1 MLFNFIGKIF
11 FWILGVVYFCISFFI
26 DLLMVL
32 SFFGT
37 IIAFFTF
44 NPPTFIA
51 NLIALIILG
60 IFKVGLLSIVCLV
73 KEGVNA

>member
-11 FWILGVVYFCISFFI
+11 FWILGAVYFCISFLI

-32 SFFGT
+32 SFLGAT
-37 IIAFFTF
+37 IAFFTL
-44 NPPTFIA
+44 NPATFIA

-60 IFKVGLLSIVCLV
+60 IFKVGLLSVVCLV
-73 KEGVNA
+73 REGVGA